1 MMPKGT
7 NTMPISEPS
16 SSNSGSLVA
25 LKLVS
30 LVVVIVML
38 VVMSFVLDSVTFS
51 CSILMSVVTVRM
63 GVMEVLETVE
73 RKLAVVLAVVI
84 SMVSAKRKQQSN
96 VESCLVVS
104 HCCRCLNVTLV
115 CISGVSQQPQ
125 VGSLW
130 TEVC

>member
-38 VVMSFVLDSVTFS
+38 VVMSFVLDSVTIS
-51 CSILMSVVTVRM
+51 CSILASVVTVRM
-63 GVMEVLETVE
+63 GFMEVLETVE

-96 VESCLVVS
+96 VESCLVS
-104 HCCRCLNVTLV
+104 HCCGCLNVTLV

-125 VGSLW
+125 VDSLW